1 MSKCFYRIHNRGDG
15 LVDVW
20 LTPGEPVPMTT
31 EDGRTDYNFRISAV
45 LGVDPEDPQWG
56 GDLEG
61 NIRQNYLKWLLSA
74 EAIEI

>member
-1 MSKCFYRIHNRGDG
+1 
-15 LVDVW
+15 
-20 LTPGEPVPMTT
+20 MTT

-74 EAIEI
+74 ETIEI